1 MVATALLL
9 VVVAV
14 VLLAVG
20 ILGAGLP
27 VVYVSI
33 LACVLAM
40 GLLGFATHRAREEA
54 EQSAPQRVP

>member
-1 MVATALLL
+1 MVVAAMVL

-20 ILGAGLP
+20 IFGAGLP

-33 LACVLAM
+33 VACVLAM
-40 GLLGFATHRAREEA
+40 GLLGFATYRAREEA
-54 EQSAPQRVP
+54 EQSAPQRAP